1 MPSKT
6 NLRPNESEKKF
17 LQLAYNRFYDL
28 YEEIMA
34 DSDSFWLKDEFHR
47 FSIIRECFLIYS
59 EILAYEPIQWILEHM
74 KKSRPPMEAEIGKEY
89 FNFVRNLL
97 VHFPF
102 FSKYNEVF
110 FSRSLINWCGIS
122 KSIDKFLVAYEGHA
136 PIKYR
141 LWGFKKR
148 KFTYITIGFPTGYL
162 SDRKIFLSSM
172 LPEKEG
178 AIFSVA
184 FMRRILD
191 TQVED

>member
-1 MPSKT
+1 MAPKT
-6 NLRPNESEKKF
+6 NLRPNESEKQF

-34 DSDSFWLKDEFHR
+34 DSDSFWLKDELHR
-47 FSIIRECFLIYS
+47 FTIIRECFLVYS
-59 EILAYEPIQWILEHM
+59 EILTYEPIQWILERI

-97 VHFPF
+97 IHFPF
-102 FSKYNEVF
+102 FSKWSEVYF
-110 FSRSLINWCGIS
+110 NRSLINWCGIS
-122 KSIDKFLVAYEGHA
+122 KSIDKFLTAYEGHA

-141 LWGFKKR
+141 IWSFKKK
-148 KFTYITIGFPTGYL
+148 KFTYVTIGFPIGYL
-162 SDRKIFLSSM
+162 SDRKIFLSNM

-184 FMRRILD
+184 FMRKILD
-191 TQVED
+191 TQVKN